1 MVYSFN
7 SNHSK
12 NCLKSIASSENN
24 LHNCRNSNITKR
36 QLEELKNLL
45 IIQEYIKDVVTQG
58 IKKALVVPSEV
69 LLSEKTKEKKQV
81 LSFIS
86 TYNPNNPKLFQLI
99 RNLFG
104 SWQQS
109 STARDILE
117 KYKSIDCKR
126 QPANLTSVN
135 CSPKLPLCKESFTG
149 PKCEKNYFCCHY
161 TQIGSKFRS

>member
-1 MVYSFN
+1 MIHKGGNKTWMDFYPKPTDSKWYIPLTPTT
-7 SNHSK
+7 K

-104 SWQQS
+104 S
-109 STARDILE
+109 
-117 KYKSIDCKR
+117 
-126 QPANLTSVN
+126 
-135 CSPKLPLCKESFTG
+135 
-149 PKCEKNYFCCHY
+149 
-161 TQIGSKFRS
+161 